1 MKTKPTQP
9 TVEEHAETK
18 AQQAKWAK
26 ESLADPNTLIVD
38 VETTGLLV
46 KDPKTEIVSISMID
60 HEGRV
65 AFSCLVNPQRPIPME
80 AQKIHG
86 IDDRAVKNA
95 PPFPVVAPLI
105 AGIMDGKRIVCFNA
119 QFDVHLIVTLF
130 QKYDIEVPDFDVQ
143 CAMEAYSAY
152 IGDWAKSK
160 GDWKWQKLPKLAF
173 GKAHDSLVDCES
185 TRLLMKK
192 MAGDFSD
199 EPKADDINL
208 DF

>member
-1 MKTKPTQP
+1 MKTKKTKPTDKQK
-9 TVEEHAETK
+9 ETIK
-18 AQQAKWAK
+18 KEQIKWAK
-26 ESLADPNTLIVD
+26 ESLADPTTLIVD

-46 KDPKTEIVSISMID
+46 NDPKTEIVSISMID
-60 HEGRV
+60 REGRV
-65 AFSCLVNPQRPIPME
+65 AFSCLVNPQRPIPIE

-86 IDDRAVKNA
+86 IDDLAVRDA
-95 PPFPVVAPLI
+95 PPFPVVAELI
-105 AGIMDGKRIVCFNA
+105 AGIMRNKRIVCFNA

-130 QKYDIEVPDFDVQ
+130 QKYDIEVPDFEVQ

-152 IGDWAKSK
+152 VGDWAASK
-160 GDWKWQKLPKLAF
+160 GDWKWQKLPKLAY

-192 MAGDFSD
+192 MVGDFSD
-199 EPKADDINL
+199 EPDTSDINL